1 MFLEE
6 YDVVVAVGSLLYHSI
21 GLKNY
26 FVEMFMRRSTRV
38 ARGEAPSSSASAA
51 QRQQVYTQGIVFT
64 TREAKNKY
72 KKLHERKM
80 KTTKWACESTIAK
93 LGIGNDF
100 NLLCANAG
108 LQHFVYQGCA
118 TYERLTLEFLSTL
131 SHNVGLLPRVDDR
144 RTDHFSSHG
153 PRLQHHSGGVV

>member
-1 MFLEE
+1 M
-6 YDVVVAVGSLLYHSI
+6 YHSI
-21 GLKNY
+21 RLKKY
-26 FVEMFMRRSTRV
+26 FVEMFTRRSTRV
-38 ARGEAPSSSASAA
+38 AHGEAPSSSASAA

-64 TREAKNKY
+64 TREAKNNY

-108 LQHFVYQGCA
+108 CIILFTRDVRHM
-118 TYERLTLEFLSTL
+118 
-131 SHNVGLLPRVDDR
+131 ND
-144 RTDHFSSHG
+144 
-153 PRLQHHSGGVV
+153 